1 MIESQFITEFSAL
14 HEKARQ
20 GLLDEAERQAYLG
33 AREQFAK
40 ALLKAQGLLLEGPE
54 ARRHYRVA
62 LSLPVELQMNYGN
75 LWTNTLD
82 ISYGGFSVIVPYPVA
97 QEERPDVVL
106 QLPDGTPLASRV
118 RVVSQFVRNEK
129 HRASFNFLDL
139 TQREL
144 DMLEV
149 ALIDFALEGVKNN
162 TQ

>member
-1 MIESQFITEFSAL
+1 MIENQFITEFRTL

-20 GLLDEAERQAYLG
+20 GQLDEAERQSYLG

-40 ALLKAQGLLLEGPE
+40 TLLKAQGLMLEGPE

-75 LWTNTLD
+75 VWTKTLD
-82 ISYGGFSVIVPYPVA
+82 ISYGGFSVIMPHPVDQA
-97 QEERPDVVL
+97 ERPDVVL
-106 QLPDGTPLASRV
+106 QLMDGSTLAGRV
-118 RVVSQFVRNEK
+118 RVVSQFQKHEK

-144 DMLEV
+144 DLLEI
-149 ALIDFALEGVKNN
+149 ALIDFALERVNS
-162 TQ
+162 TQQ